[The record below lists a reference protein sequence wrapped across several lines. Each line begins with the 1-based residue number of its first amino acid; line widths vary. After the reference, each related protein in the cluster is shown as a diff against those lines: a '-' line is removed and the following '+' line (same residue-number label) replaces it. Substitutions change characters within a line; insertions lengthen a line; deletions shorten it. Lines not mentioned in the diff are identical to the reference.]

1 MTIKRPLKKYLL
13 LLATLFITQLMLSQY
28 SEYEWVERD
37 TWMNVKDIFTQAG
50 IDDGSFVADIGC
62 HEGYLSV
69 HLAKAVGY
77 EGMVF
82 AVDVRLDRLEILKSN
97 LKDRKLTNVNVIHGD
112 YDDPKLPKNK
122 LDVVIIMDTYH
133 EMTDYMAILKHVHT
147 SLKSEGKIVII
158 EKLKT
163 RIKGESRTAQIDAHS
178 LGPTYVKNELIAAG
192 FKIVHQNNDMGD
204 WENDTNKVIW
214 MLIAEKPKTN

>member
-1 MTIKRPLKKYLL
+1 L

-77 EGMVF
+77 EGKVF
-82 AVDVRLDRLEILKSN
+82 AVDVRLDRLETLKSN
-97 LKDRKLTNVNVIHGD
+97 LKDRELTNVNVIHGD
-112 YDDPKLPKNK
+112 YDDPKLPQNE

-133 EMTDYMAILKHVHT
+133 EMNDYMAILKHVHA
-147 SLKSEGKIVII
+147 SLKSKGRIVII

-163 RIKGESRTAQIDAHS
+163 HIKGKSRAAQIDAHS
-178 LGPTYVKNELIAAG
+178 LGPTYVKKELIDAG
-192 FKIVHQNNDMGD
+192 FKIVHQNNDIGD

>member
-1 MTIKRPLKKYLL
+1 MIIKKAFKKYIL
-13 LLATLFITQLMLSQY
+13 LLATLFVSQLMLSQY

-37 TWMNVKDIFTQAG
+37 TWMNVKDIFAQAG

-77 EGMVF
+77 EGRVF
-82 AVDVRLDRLEILKSN
+82 AVDVRQDRLETLKSN
-97 LKDRKLTNVNVIHGD
+97 LKDRKITNVNVIHVD
-112 YDDPKLPKNK
+112 YDDPKLPKNE

-133 EMTDYMAILKHVHT
+133 EMSDYMAILKHVHI
-147 SLKSEGKIVII
+147 SLKPKGKIVII

-163 RIKGESRTAQIDAHS
+163 HLKGKSRTTQIDAHS
-178 LGPTYVKNELIAAG
+178 LGPTYVKGELIDAG
-192 FKIVHQNNDMGD
+192 FNIIHQDNDIGD

-214 MLIAEKPKTN
+214 ILIAEKR